1 MTQSHFSI
9 PILKKCFYFSHI
21 AKTEWLEGRIG
32 RRFLKGVLVVGPLKI
47 ENPKS
52 HQAKWLDFTSLKH
65 DVSLAFEEWVLQ
77 VFEVCRLKCKLTVE
91 TSWPPGACQA
101 WRFIL
106 AVWQG
111 FPMTFR
117 SDGAAVLACGYRLD
131 WLCSH
136 LYKMR
141 VSSLLTRRG
150 GSLPCNEDGG
160 PVGAFPPLA
169 GETATCLEFN
179 YYPSPPSFCSC
190 AAWGLLFTWSLFSG

>member
-65 DVSLAFEEWVLQ
+65 DVSLTFEEWVLQ
-77 VFEVCRLKCKLTVE
+77 VFEVCRLNCKLTVE

-111 FPMTFR
+111 FPMTL
-117 SDGAAVLACGYRLD
+117 GVMGL
-131 WLCSH
+131 LCS
-136 LYKMR
+136 LVGIVWTGFAVIFIKWEY
-141 VSSLLTRRG
+141 
-150 GSLPCNEDGG
+150 LPCSHAEVEVCHATKMEDLWEH
-160 PVGAFPPLA
+160 FPLW
-169 GETATCLEFN
+169 LERQQ
-179 YYPSPPSFCSC
+179 P
-190 AAWGLLFTWSLFSG
+190 A